1 MERNNPFEVLEAKLD
16 ALAQDMRTLNSR
28 TKEAPTD
35 ELGGIELAEAVTGLS
50 RSTLYK
56 KTMRRDIPHRHVGGR
71 LYFRRSELEAW
82 LDGGR
87 RPMAEEIAHDVMTG
101 KK

>member
-1 MERNNPFEVLEAKLD
+1 MNANPFEILEAKLD
-16 ALAQDMRTLNSR
+16 ALAVDVRTLKSR
-28 TKEAPTD
+28 TKETPSD
-35 ELGGIELAEAVTGLS
+35 EIGGLELAEAVTGLS

-56 KTMRRDIPHRHVGGR
+56 KTHRREIPHRHVGGR

-87 RPMAEEIAHDVMTG
+87 RAMAKEIAHERMEG
-101 KK
+101 NK

>member
-1 MERNNPFEVLEAKLD
+1 MNTNPFDVLEAKLD
-16 ALAQDMRTLNSR
+16 ALATDVRTLKSR
-28 TKEAPTD
+28 TKEAPAD
-35 ELGGIELAEAVTGLS
+35 ELGGLELAEAITGLS
-50 RSTLYK
+50 RSTIYK
-56 KTMRRDIPHRHVGGR
+56 KTHRREIPHRSVGGR

-87 RPMAEEIAHDVMTG
+87 RPLAVEEAHQRME

>member
-1 MERNNPFEVLEAKLD
+1 MNSNPFTILEAKLD
-16 ALAQDMRTLNSR
+16 ALAVDVRTLKSR
-28 TKEAPTD
+28 TKEAPHD
-35 ELGGIELAEAVTGLS
+35 EIGGLELAEAVTGLS

-56 KTMRRDIPHRHVGGR
+56 KTHRREIPHRHVGGR

-87 RPMAEEIAHDVMTG
+87 RATAEEIAHERMEG
-101 KK
+101 NK

>member
-1 MERNNPFEVLEAKLD
+1 MENPFMELAAKLD
-16 ALAQDMRTLNSR
+16 ALAVDVRTIKSR
-28 TKEAPTD
+28 TNDAPTD
-35 ELGGIELAEAVTGLS
+35 EIGGLELAEAVTGLS

-56 KTMRRDIPHRHVGGR
+56 KTHRREIPHRHVGGR

-87 RPMAEEIAHDVMTG
+87 RAMAKEIAHERMEG
-101 KK
+101 NK